1 MPRFLPFTQGS
12 VRFCDNPKTEQSTK
26 INRKK
31 SFGGLQY
38 RLKIIKNRLLYYNF
52 LKNEKIAA

>member
-1 MPRFLPFTQGS
+1 MPRFLSFTQGS
-12 VRFCDNPKTEQSTK
+12 VRFCDKPKAEQSTK

-38 RLKIIKNRLLYYNF
+38 RLEIIKQST
-52 LKNEKIAA
+52 IALQFPEE

>member
-1 MPRFLPFTQGS
+1 MPRFLPFAQGS
-12 VRFCDNPKTEQSTK
+12 VRFCDKPKAEQSTK

-31 SFGGLQY
+31 SFSGLQY